1 MVPSVLRPHT
11 EAQAMGSGR
20 GTSFSSARGASKET
34 RTLAAGDAGRMRGS
48 EQIVS
53 STGRDSATGASL
65 GPGSLGS
72 LDASSVAGGGVAGV
86 PKRHLRVRSIGG
98 ARDGPS
104 STDSSIGG
112 DLSQRPRHRIR
123 DSGSRDSIGGD
134 SALSEDTHTVR
145 HGFYLPPAPSLP
157 TRWTRGD
164 GLGAGSFGSVYLGL
178 NADTGE
184 LFAVKEVEVNE
195 LDHGACEA
203 AQQLER
209 EVQLLTKLQHPNIVR
224 YIGTA
229 RDDGETG
236 GGDAG
241 DDGGNGGGRTHTR
254 TRRSLF
260 IFLEYVPGGS
270 IAGLLMRFGPLEV
283 SVIAVYLSQ
292 ILVGLDYLHSR
303 NVAHRDVKGANIL
316 VDTNGRVK
324 LADFGAAKT
333 LVAKVTSLQKERDVS
348 FHEYGDKLGGEEHGT
363 EGDTHTTQKISG
375 NTNSKHD
382 AENNTASASAMAGSA
397 YWMAPEVVRR
407 SGSGTPADVWS
418 VGCVLIEMAT
428 GNHPWFGCGGQAQA
442 IYKIAG
448 TNELPGFPNTF
459 CVSGRDFM
467 FMCLRRSPGERPSAA
482 ELLTHPF
489 VADAGGSL
497 GKHGSVPAL
506 RYEYADPE
514 DWVGGG
520 DELHGETVTRG
531 EELTDRELALPD
543 ALESVPRDAY
553 HLQKDQLVG
562 TADLKNFRRELP
574 ASQSGSTAT
583 APAKET
589 TRNHEEPLP
598 DWRVEV
604 EAMRLRFA
612 DDDDDTD
619 EVGDPGGWVRGTKE
633 GGGSRPPET
642 RKPASAMPRPPTLA
656 GVG

>member
-1 MVPSVLRPHT
+1 
-11 EAQAMGSGR
+11 
-20 GTSFSSARGASKET
+20 
-34 RTLAAGDAGRMRGS
+34 
-48 EQIVS
+48 
-53 STGRDSATGASL
+53 
-65 GPGSLGS
+65 
-72 LDASSVAGGGVAGV
+72 
-86 PKRHLRVRSIGG
+86 
-98 ARDGPS
+98 
-104 STDSSIGG
+104 
-112 DLSQRPRHRIR
+112 
-123 DSGSRDSIGGD
+123 
-134 SALSEDTHTVR
+134 
-145 HGFYLPPAPSLP
+145 
-157 TRWTRGD
+157 
-164 GLGAGSFGSVYLGL
+164 VYLGL

-236 GGDAG
+236 GGDTG

-333 LVAKVTSLQKERDVS
+333 LVAKVKSLQKERDVS
-348 FHEYGDKLGGEEHGT
+348 FHEHGDKLGGEEHGT

-459 CVSGRDFM
+459 CVSGRDFV

-574 ASQSGSTAT
+574 ASQSGSIAT